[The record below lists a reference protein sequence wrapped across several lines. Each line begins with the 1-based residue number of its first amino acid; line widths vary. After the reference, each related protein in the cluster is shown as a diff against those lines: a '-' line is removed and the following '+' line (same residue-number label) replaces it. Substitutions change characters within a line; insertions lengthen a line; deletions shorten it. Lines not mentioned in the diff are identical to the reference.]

1 MTYQEWYQADR
12 QNRLQIA
19 ARKVRAA
26 RNARV
31 MTRKDYITLA
41 RALREVGASAIVCHR
56 IADVLLDH
64 NANFDCTQFIATC
77 GW

>member
-26 RNARV
+26 RAERERVRAETLRAQMQVVRDRQQLAGAVRRLGARWGARV
-31 MTRKDYITLA
+31 VIGK
-41 RALREVGASAIVCHR
+41 
-56 IADVLLDH
+56 
-64 NANFDCTQFIATC
+64 
-77 GW
+77 